1 MLISFVIPAH
11 DEEHLL
17 PRTLDAIH
25 ATARE
30 LGLEYE
36 IVVADD
42 ASTDRTAALA
52 QERGARVVSIAR
64 RQISAARNAGARAAR
79 GEIFFFVDADTSV
92 DAPLVRAALAALA
105 RGASAGGALVRLDGR
120 VPLWARVMLSAA
132 VALFRLA
139 RLSGGCFM
147 FCTRAAFD
155 ASGGYDESVFGGEE
169 VLFARAL
176 KRTGRF
182 ELLRERV
189 TTSGRKLRAYS
200 FGEVTGSLV
209 RAGLRGKRGVSSRTG
224 LDLWYAPRR
233 ADPADPGEAP
243 GER

>member
-64 RQISAARNAGARAAR
+64 RQISAARNAGA
-79 GEIFFFVDADTSV
+79 I
-92 DAPLVRAALAALA
+92 P
-105 RGASAGGALVRLDGR
+105 ASQ
-120 VPLWARVMLSAA
+120 
-132 VALFRLA
+132 
-139 RLSGGCFM
+139 
-147 FCTRAAFD
+147 
-155 ASGGYDESVFGGEE
+155 
-169 VLFARAL
+169 
-176 KRTGRF
+176 
-182 ELLRERV
+182 
-189 TTSGRKLRAYS
+189 
-200 FGEVTGSLV
+200 
-209 RAGLRGKRGVSSRTG
+209 
-224 LDLWYAPRR
+224 
-233 ADPADPGEAP
+233 
-243 GER
+243 